1 MNINLIVILF
11 VLHFLGDFLFQSR
24 WMAENKGKNVLAL
37 SLHVL
42 IYSLV
47 LFIGLYS
54 CRAVYREI
62 IGSFRPNILSF
73 ADQINGNQLLWF
85 VAINFLLH
93 FVTDLTTSQ
102 FTRYFW
108 EKNDKHKFFAVIGFD
123 QCVHQICLMI
133 TAKIFLG
140 A

>member
-1 MNINLIVILF
+1 MNLNLIVILF

-54 CRAVYREI
+54 YREI
-62 IGSFRPNILSF
+62 VGPNILSLV
-73 ADQINGNQLLWF
+73 DQIKGDQLLWF
-85 VAINFLLH
+85 VVINFLLH

>member
-1 MNINLIVILF
+1 MNLNLIVILF
-11 VLHFLGDFLFQSR
+11 VLHFLCDFLFQSR

-54 CRAVYREI
+54 YREI
-62 IGSFRPNILSF
+62 VGPNILSLV
-73 ADQINGNQLLWF
+73 DQIKGDQLLWF
-85 VAINFLLH
+85 VVINFLLH